1 MASNERRL
9 FGVKLEDCGRGVCA
23 EIMCAFGV
31 ALWILVFI
39 LIGVFWDSIV
49 GVVPFIIFWV
59 VAGLPSSIIACQFI
73 FALAVGCILG
83 WIHIRSM
90 PCTCC
95 TCCQKKPEEYPPPQI
110 VVDGAKAPT
119 IPTGKNTGDDSHT
132 GVPKPEVGA
141 HV

>member
-9 FGVKLEDCGRGVCA
+9 FGVKLQDCGRGLCA
-23 EIMCAFGV
+23 EIICGLGV
-31 ALWILVFI
+31 ALWILIFI

-59 VAGLPSSIIACQFI
+59 VAGLPSSIFACQFI
-73 FALAVGCILG
+73 FALAVGCIPG

-95 TCCQKKPEEYPPPQI
+95 TCCQKKEEYPPPVM
-110 VVDGAKAPT
+110 VVGAKAPT
-119 IPTGKNTGDDSHT
+119 IPAPKKTGDGSVT
-132 GVPKPEVGA
+132 GLPKTEVGV

>member
-9 FGVKLEDCGRGVCA
+9 FGVKLEDCGRGLCA
-23 EIMCAFGV
+23 EIICGLGV
-31 ALWILVFI
+31 ALWILIFI

-59 VAGLPSSIIACQFI
+59 VAGLPSSIFACQFI

-95 TCCQKKPEEYPPPQI
+95 TCCQKEEEYPPPQI
-110 VVDGAKAPT
+110 VVGAKAPT
-119 IPTGKNTGDDSHT
+119 IPASTEIRQAGSDTGG
-132 GVPKPEVGA
+132 PKEVGV

>member
-59 VAGLPSSIIACQFI
+59 VAGLPSSIFACQFI

-95 TCCQKKPEEYPPPQI
+95 TCCQKKPEEYPPPLMM
-110 VVDGAKAPT
+110 VGAKAPT
-119 IPTGKNTGDDSHT
+119 IPAPTEIRQAGSVT
-132 GVPKPEVGA
+132 GVPKTEVGV

>member
-59 VAGLPSSIIACQFI
+59 VAGLPSSIFACQFI
-73 FALAVGCILG
+73 FALAVVCILG

-95 TCCQKKPEEYPPPQI
+95 QKEEEYPPPQI
-110 VVDGAKAPT
+110 VVGAKAPT
-119 IPTGKNTGDDSHT
+119 IPAPKKTGDGSVT
-132 GVPKPEVGA
+132 GLPKTEVGV

>member
-1 MASNERRL
+1 MASNDKFLLGFKRES
-9 FGVKLEDCGRGVCA
+9 FGAGCCA
-23 EIMCAFGV
+23 EIICGLGM

-59 VAGLPSSIIACQFI
+59 VAGLPSSIFACQFI

-95 TCCQKKPEEYPPPQI
+95 QKTPEFPPP
-110 VVDGAKAPT
+110 VMLVGANAPT
-119 IPTGKNTGDDSHT
+119 IPEPPKKTGDGSVT
-132 GVPKPEVGA
+132 GLPKEVGV